1 MGHIQ
6 QNNTMGLKSME
17 LKYHIIE
24 SQSDEIDSLGVL
36 FGNWWSD
43 ASILK
48 RIMSCQQIMFF
59 LTFIL

>member
-1 MGHIQ
+1 MGPIQ

-17 LKYHIIE
+17 LKYRIIA

-36 FGNWWSD
+36 FGSWWSS
-43 ASILK
+43 ASVLK

-59 LTFIL
+59 LTFRL